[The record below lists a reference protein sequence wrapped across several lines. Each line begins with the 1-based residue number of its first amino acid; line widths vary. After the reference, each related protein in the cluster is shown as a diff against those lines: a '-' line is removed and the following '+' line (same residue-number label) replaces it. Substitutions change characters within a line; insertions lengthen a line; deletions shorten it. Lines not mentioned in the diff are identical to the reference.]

1 MGIFPPRRETVF
13 GVPLSSLE
21 VGQRTEAFIVHRLM
35 ECGYTVLTP
44 LGVHRYDLV
53 IEDADGKFWRI
64 QCKTGRPRNG
74 TIEFNT
80 RNSSIPGAKKIQ
92 RNYRGDTDYFAVY
105 SKETGKVYLVP
116 IGDVGTSLG
125 YLRVEPVKNHLQKGV
140 RWAKDYEL

>member
-1 MGIFPPRRETVF
+1 MGIFPPRRDRVF

-21 VGQRTEAFIVHRLM
+21 VGQRTEAFIVHCLM

-44 LGVHRYDLV
+44 LGVQRFDLV
-53 IEDADGKFWRI
+53 IEDANGQFWRI

-92 RNYRGDTDYFAVY
+92 RWQQF
-105 SKETGKVYLVP
+105 SKT
-116 IGDVGTSLG
+116 
-125 YLRVEPVKNHLQKGV
+125 
-140 RWAKDYEL
+140 

>member
-1 MGIFPPRRETVF
+1 
-13 GVPLSSLE
+13 
-21 VGQRTEAFIVHRLM
+21 M

-44 LGVHRYDLV
+44 LGVQRYDLV
-53 IEDADGKFWRI
+53 IEDANGQFWRI

-80 RNSSIPGAKKIQ
+80 RNSSIPGAKKVQ

-105 SKETGKVYLVP
+105 SRETGKAYLVP
-116 IGDVGTSLG
+116 VGDVGTSLG